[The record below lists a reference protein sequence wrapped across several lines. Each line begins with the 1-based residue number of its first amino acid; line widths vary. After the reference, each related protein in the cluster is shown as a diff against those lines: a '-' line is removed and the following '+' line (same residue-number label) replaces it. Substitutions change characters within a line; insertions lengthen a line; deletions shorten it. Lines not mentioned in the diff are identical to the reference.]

1 MAGALYG
8 YNFSSVTVTR
18 FSAFTALSLI
28 ALAYVGGVTMVS
40 GAIVAGLISV
50 EALFPY
56 ALEKWFGI
64 SGNWALLFAGLALIV
79 TLIQNPDGVAGATYR
94 KHQLRMKR
102 RRSEGTPRP
111 AVATTGKEL

>member
-1 MAGALYG
+1 
-8 YNFSSVTVTR
+8 
-18 FSAFTALSLI
+18 
-28 ALAYVGGVTMVS
+28 MVS
-40 GAIVAGLISV
+40 GALFAGLISV

-94 KHQLRMKR
+94 KQQLKKKR
-102 RRSEGTPRP
+102 RSPGDSRP
-111 AVATTGKEL
+111 GDLALTEKEL

>member
-1 MAGALYG
+1 MYG

-18 FSAFTALSLI
+18 FSALTALSLI

-40 GAIVAGLISV
+40 GAVIAGLISV

-56 ALEKWFGI
+56 ALEKWFDI

-94 KHQLRMKR
+94 KRQLRR
-102 RRSEGTPRP
+102 RRRAAGGGSRADP
-111 AVATTGKEL
+111 VAATGQEV

>member
-1 MAGALYG
+1 M
-8 YNFSSVTVTR
+8 TVTR
-18 FSAFTALSLI
+18 FSALTALSLI
-28 ALAYVGGVTMVS
+28 AFAYVGGITMVS
-40 GAIVAGLISV
+40 GAIFAGLISV

-94 KHQLRMKR
+94 KRQLRA
-102 RRSEGTPRP
+102 RRSESSGPRP
-111 AVATTGKEL
+111 GALAVTGKEA